1 MSGRTIRMAAAAD
14 FPEIETIYAGA
25 RQRMRETG
33 NPTQWG
39 STYPPEDLIRADI
52 ANGWLQLVCEDG
64 RIVGAFALCTGED
77 ATYQKIEEGQWLN
90 DEPYLTVHRVA
101 GASGVRGILRTILTF
116 AEGQPGARNIR
127 IDTHPD
133 NKIMQH
139 LLNKYGYTKC
149 GIIYH
154 TDGTPRFA
162 YQKVLEG

>member
-1 MSGRTIRMAAAAD
+1 MSTRMIRVAESED
-14 FPEIETIYAGA
+14 FPAVEAIYAGA
-25 RQRMRETG
+25 RQRMRQTG

-39 STYPPEDLIRADI
+39 STYPPEDLIREDI
-52 ANGWLQLVCEDG
+52 AKGWLQLVCEDG
-64 RIVGAFALCTGED
+64 RIVGAFALCAGED
-77 ATYQKIEEGQWLN
+77 KTYQLIEDGQWLN
-90 DEPYLTVHRVA
+90 GEPYLTVHRVA
-101 GASGVRGILRTILTF
+101 GLSGVRGILKTILTF
-116 AEGQPGARNIR
+116 SESRPGARNIR

-139 LLNKYGYTKC
+139 LLTKYGYTKC